1 MLISDIFYSV
11 FANKCPRCHQGKV
24 LSSSNPFQIS
34 KILDTENTCSHCGL
48 KYEKEPGFY
57 YGAMYVSYGLT
68 SGIFIVMFIL
78 ELTVFNMETTPFAIM
93 MLSIIL
99 LTFPF
104 VTRWARVLWLN
115 FFFRYKPELDNK
127 GDQEK
132 GDQH

>member
-1 MLISDIFYSV
+1 MLISDILYSV

-24 LSSSNPFQIS
+24 LSNNNPLVIS
-34 KILDTENTCSHCGL
+34 KILDTEPTCSCCGL
-48 KYEKEPGFY
+48 KYEKEPGFF

-78 ELTVFNMETTPFAIM
+78 ELTVFNLDTTAFAII

-115 FFFRYKPELDNK
+115 FFFRYNPELAK
-127 GDQEK
+127 KQK
-132 GDQH
+132 S

>member
-1 MLISDIFYSV
+1 MLISDILYSV

-24 LSSSNPFQIS
+24 LSNNNPLVIS
-34 KILDTENTCSHCGL
+34 KILDTEPTCNCCGL
-48 KYEKEPGFY
+48 KYEKEPGFF

-78 ELTVFNMETTPFAIM
+78 ELTVFNLDTTPFAII

-115 FFFRYKPELDNK
+115 FFFRYNPELAK
-127 GDQEK
+127 KQK
-132 GDQH
+132 S